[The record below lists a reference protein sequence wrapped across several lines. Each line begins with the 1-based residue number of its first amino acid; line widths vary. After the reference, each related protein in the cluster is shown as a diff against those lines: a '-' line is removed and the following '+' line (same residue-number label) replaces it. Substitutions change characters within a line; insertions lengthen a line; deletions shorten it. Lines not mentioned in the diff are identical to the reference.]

1 MTTSTRSLFV
11 FLFAI
16 TIALP
21 LCVLAD
27 TSVDYFAAKSSG
39 DNVTVEWK
47 TGAEQNVTK
56 FDIERAPANSQQFT
70 YIGTVQAKGSYTF
83 YTYVDETGFQKA
95 IPTDGVYQYRI
106 KIYNT
111 DGSFKYSQTTS
122 IEHTISG
129 IRRTWGQIKEMFR

>member
-1 MTTSTRSLFV
+1 M
-11 FLFAI
+11 
-16 TIALP
+16 
-21 LCVLAD
+21 
-27 TSVDYFAAKSSG
+27 
-39 DNVTVEWK
+39 EWK
-47 TGAEQNVTK
+47 TGAEQNVSK

-83 YTYVDETGFQKA
+83 YSYVDETGFQKA
-95 IPTDGVYQYRI
+95 LTADGVYQYRI

-122 IEHTISG
+122 IEHSTSG